1 MKETLKTLTNA
12 PIVQKLRILENRKM
26 ERWQTRKKL
35 IQTRLDDAAKALD
48 AQIKEDLRQQ
58 IKDIETILLEDEEE
72 QN

>member
-12 PIVQKLRILENRKM
+12 PIVQKLRVLENRKM

-35 IQTRLDDAAKALD
+35 FQTKLSETAKALD

-58 IKDIETILLEDEEE
+58 IKDIETILLEDEE